1 MDYMNDLLT
10 KLQEGVSVDDLAAE
24 LTKALNE
31 ANNQFQKAEQE
42 KNRARDHK
50 ITAIREVLAAVD
62 ELLACYGL
70 DGVSDD
76 VDADD
81 LRELVDELD
90 SLIQKT
96 NELNELLRKSP
107 FGDSLEEHKPARKV
121 PVKLAW
127 KDKNGKENYI
137 NTRQDDPIEEFLNK
151 FVR

>member
-10 KLQEGVSVDDLAAE
+10 QLEKGVSVDDLAAQ
-24 LTKALNE
+24 LTKALND

-42 KNRARDHK
+42 KNKVRDRK
-50 ITAIREVLAAVD
+50 ITALREVLAAVD
-62 ELLACYGL
+62 ELLGCYGL

-76 VDADD
+76 VDAED
-81 LRELVDELD
+81 LGELVDELD

-107 FGDSLEEHKPARKV
+107 FGGSLEEYKPAHKV
-121 PVKLAW
+121 HSLPDW
-127 KDKNGKENYI
+127 KRESVEK
-137 NTRQDDPIEEFLNK
+137 DPIEEFLNK

>member
-10 KLQEGVSVDDLAAE
+10 QLEKGVSVDDLAAQ
-24 LTKALNE
+24 LTKALND

-42 KNRARDHK
+42 KNKVREHK
-50 ITAIREVLAAVD
+50 ITALHEVLAAVD

-76 VDADD
+76 VDTED
-81 LRELVDELD
+81 LGELVDELD
-90 SLIQKT
+90 NLVQKS

-107 FGDSLEEHKPARKV
+107 FGDSLNDDLVEYKPARKA
-121 PVKLAW
+121 PAKIHSLPNW
-127 KDKNGKENYI
+127 KKES
-137 NTRQDDPIEEFLNK
+137 DPIEEFLNK